1 MHALVDFVAVGMQ
14 ILKVNMWLIE
24 AAVFVMAALAVW
36 YIVRQA
42 RDWRKSLAINEGVP
56 YGPEGQAN
64 TP

>member
-1 MHALVDFVAVGMQ
+1 MQ

-24 AAVFVMAALAVW
+24 AAVFVMAVLSVW

-42 RDWRKSLAINEGVP
+42 RDWRRSLAANEGALNE
-56 YGPEGQAN
+56 PEGQAN